1 MERILNMS
9 DFKLQTVI
17 FSVFFSISVSM
28 ERIICN
34 TLCWETWAQNAKI
47 YFFKKRKNQLA
58 TSSQMVTEYPDL
70 EIKDITQKC

>member
-34 TLCWETWAQNAKI
+34 MLC
-47 YFFKKRKNQLA
+47 
-58 TSSQMVTEYPDL
+58 
-70 EIKDITQKC
+70 